1 MERPRKTRKIFKKER
16 KRGEDD
22 LLDQTYSIFVSAWF
36 LFVFCCLIFFF
47 LYIYLFIIFFK
58 SRDVF
63 TVLIWKIRAEYRWW
77 LTCSGDRR
85 LCVSVRDP
93 SEAYIRGAV
102 MYAGRKRRKPVQRA

>member
-1 MERPRKTRKIFKKER
+1 M
-16 KRGEDD
+16 
-22 LLDQTYSIFVSAWF
+22 
-36 LFVFCCLIFFF
+36 
-47 LYIYLFIIFFK
+47 
-58 SRDVF
+58 F